1 MRHWIAQRISAII
14 TEKNIAARKLSFAIG
29 KSEGYMSQLLNGKI
43 NFSVDVLEKIC
54 EELHV
59 TPEEFFAY
67 PQTDNKNV
75 YLLLRETEGLT
86 DEDILYLCECA
97 KYLKAKN
104 RQIRKR
110 K

>member
-1 MRHWIAQRISAII
+1 MLHGKNFLHIRSQII
-14 TEKNIAARKLSFAIG
+14 K
-29 KSEGYMSQLLNGKI
+29 MSI
-43 NFSVDVLEKIC
+43 
-54 EELHV
+54 
-59 TPEEFFAY
+59 
-67 PQTDNKNV
+67 
-75 YLLLRETEGLT
+75 LLLRETEGLT